1 MKVQLA
7 PRPKIAAFGGPQLT
21 FLPGECSC
29 FPCCRR
35 PTSADEA
42 GEAAIR
48 KLVAEHI
55 AAPIDRDMVSKS
67 PG

>member
-1 MKVQLA
+1 MLVLS
-7 PRPKIAAFGGPQLT
+7 L
-21 FLPGECSC
+21 LL
-29 FPCCRR
+29 R